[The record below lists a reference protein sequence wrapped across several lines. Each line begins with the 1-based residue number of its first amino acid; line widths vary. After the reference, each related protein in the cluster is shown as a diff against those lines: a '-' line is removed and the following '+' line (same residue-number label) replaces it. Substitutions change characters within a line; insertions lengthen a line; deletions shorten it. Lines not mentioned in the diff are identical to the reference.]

1 MGVNSVTF
9 SYQSVFVTKII
20 PSMSIKEFFERV
32 IIPTL
37 IYVNIYIEKF
47 YFAVQRLRIELI
59 NTYWLF

>member
-9 SYQSVFVTKII
+9 SYQNVFVTKII

-32 IIPTL
+32 IMPTL